1 MSLPCGTSMFHIS
14 SQSQL
19 RDSHH
24 EPATAPMTS
33 PTASATRISGTEDSS
48 GHPRRNVPLRVAQI
62 SSACTFCKARKIKV
76 NILTYPNP
84 SQRSLTDIPSATAS
98 LQPAAAVSN
107 SVDKLPVP
115 SQPMLQIA
123 EGITRPIYV
132 KRLNLLNSGL
142 ASSGLDEMVLHLQNR
157 TLNDQIGMSRQSSGP

>member
-1 MSLPCGTSMFHIS
+1 MSIRCGISMSHIS
-14 SQSQL
+14 SQSQS
-19 RDSHH
+19 RDSYH
-24 EPATAPMTS
+24 ESATAPMTS
-33 PTASATRISGTEDSS
+33 PTASATGISCTEDSS

-76 NILTYPNP
+76 NAPTDPNP
-84 SQRSLTDIPSATAS
+84 SQRSLTHIPSATAS

-115 SQPMLQIA
+115 SRPMLQIA
-123 EGITRPIYV
+123 GGIIRLIYV

-142 ASSGLDEMVLHLQNR
+142 AKSRLDEMVLHLRNR
-157 TLNDQIGMSRQSSGP
+157 TLNDQIGMSQQSSGP